1 MSQNPVIDS
10 GAKSSKTPELKPVL
24 AAALASL
31 EVQLDQELAR
41 YRRTRFTY
49 KTLSQTRVGTPISS
63 KFQQIIA
70 TSTTEVTTQS
80 PITNNSTNS
89 TNSTEEISLAQF
101 STIAPPTSEADTQE
115 QVPTPA
121 VKEESTQQQHTST
134 IPTPPAPNSAS
145 IVPAL
150 IKKDESENLVKPDD
164 IPKPP
169 DEYLESSEALL
180 RSLTEEQSPT
190 QKRNNSND
198 TLLSP
203 LGIGSMLLL
212 LMASLSLSYAVFN
225 LKNLPNLSFGGLFK
239 KNTPNNQPTTN
250 NEATTNNQSKIT
262 AVSEPE
268 LTPIP
273 KIPNLETGEF
283 PEVKNPNDVVGLT
296 PKPKP
301 TSVKESSQVAQ
312 NPTIA
317 PETTTEAQPT
327 FSPIASAT
335 VAASVIP
342 TTPKPT
348 PSLQNI
354 DDPGIKPSTD
364 GFFHIITDN
373 QDDKTF
379 ATVRQVVPDAYLSKD
394 KKLIYLGA
402 FKTKQQVK
410 KQMQFLQSQG
420 ITAKV
425 E

>member
-1 MSQNPVIDS
+1 MSQNPVVDS

-49 KTLSQTRVGTPISS
+49 KTLSQTRMGTPINS

-70 TSTTEVTTQS
+70 TSTTEITTQS
-80 PITNNSTNS
+80 PVTNS
-89 TNSTEEISLAQF
+89 SEEISLPQF
-101 STIAPPTSEADTQE
+101 STTALPTSEPDTQE
-115 QVPTPA
+115 EVQVPTP
-121 VKEESTQQQHTST
+121 VNEESTEQDTST
-134 IPTPPAPNSAS
+134 IPSPLAPNSAS

-150 IKKDESENLVKPDD
+150 IKTDESQNLLKPDN
-164 IPKPP
+164 ISKQP
-169 DEYLESSEALL
+169 DDYLESSEVLL

-190 QKRNNSND
+190 QKRKNSND
-198 TLLSP
+198 GLLSP

-225 LKNLPNLSFGGLFK
+225 LKSLPNLNFGGLFH
-239 KNTPNNQPTTN
+239 KNTPNNQS
-250 NEATTNNQSKIT
+250 TTNNQPKIT
-262 AVSEPE
+262 SAPEPQ

-296 PKPKP
+296 PKSKP
-301 TSVKESSQVAQ
+301 TPVKESSQVAQ

-327 FSPIASAT
+327 FSPASPT
-335 VAASVIP
+335 VAVSVIP

-348 PSLQNI
+348 PSVQNI
-354 DDPGIKPSTD
+354 DDPGIKPSKN
-364 GFFHIITDN
+364 GFFHIIINNKDE
-373 QDDKTF
+373 KTF
-379 ATVRQVVPDAYLSKD
+379 ATLRQVVPDAYLSKD

-402 FKTKQQVK
+402 FKTKEQVK

>member
-1 MSQNPVIDS
+1 MSQNPVVDS

-49 KTLSQTRVGTPISS
+49 KTLSQTRMGSPISS

-70 TSTTEVTTQS
+70 TSTTEVKTPS
-80 PITNNSTNS
+80 PVTNCS
-89 TNSTEEISLAQF
+89 EEISLPQF
-101 STIAPPTSEADTQE
+101 STTATQTSEPDTQE
-115 QVPTPA
+115 QVQVPRP
-121 VKEESTQQQHTST
+121 VKEESTQQQRTST
-134 IPTPPAPNSAS
+134 IHSAPVPNSAS

-150 IKKDESENLVKPDD
+150 IKTDESENIVKADD

-169 DEYLESSEALL
+169 NDYLESSEALL

-190 QKRNNSND
+190 QKRKNSHD
-198 TLLSP
+198 SLLSP

-225 LKNLPNLSFGGLFK
+225 LKSLPSLSFGGLFK
-239 KNTPNNQPTTN
+239 KNTPNHQPP
-250 NEATTNNQSKIT
+250 TNNQPKIT
-262 AVSEPE
+262 AVAQPE

-273 KIPNLETGEF
+273 KIPNLETSEF
-283 PEVKNPNDVVGLT
+283 PEVKNPDDVVGLT

-301 TSVKESSQVAQ
+301 TLVKESSQVTQ

-327 FSPIASAT
+327 FSPIASPT
-335 VAASVIP
+335 VAAGVIP

-364 GFFHIITDN
+364 GFFHIIINNKDE
-373 QDDKTF
+373 KSF

-402 FKTKQQVK
+402 FKTKEQVK

>member
-1 MSQNPVIDS
+1 MSQNPVVDS

-49 KTLSQTRVGTPISS
+49 KTLSQTRMGTPISS

-70 TSTTEVTTQS
+70 TSTTEVKTQS
-80 PITNNSTNS
+80 PVTNS
-89 TNSTEEISLAQF
+89 SEEISSSQF
-101 STIAPPTSEADTQE
+101 SSTAPPTSEPDTQE
-115 QVPTPA
+115 QVPTP
-121 VKEESTQQQHTST
+121 VKEESTQQQHTSS
-134 IPTPPAPNSAS
+134 IPSPPAPNSAS

-150 IKKDESENLVKPDD
+150 IKTDESENLVKPDG

-169 DEYLESSEALL
+169 DDYLESSEALL
-180 RSLTEEQSPT
+180 RSLTEEESPT
-190 QKRNNSND
+190 QKRNKSND

-225 LKNLPNLSFGGLFK
+225 LKSLPNLSFGGLFK
-239 KNTPNNQPTTN
+239 KNSPNNQLPKN
-250 NEATTNNQSKIT
+250 NQATTNNPAKIT
-262 AVSEPE
+262 AVAEPE

-273 KIPNLETGEF
+273 KIPNLETSEF

-301 TSVKESSQVAQ
+301 IPIQESSQIATQ
-312 NPTIA
+312 NSTIA
-317 PETTTEAQPT
+317 PETTIEAQPT
-327 FSPIASAT
+327 FSPIASPT

-342 TTPKPT
+342 STPKPT

-354 DDPGIKPSTD
+354 DDPRIKPSRD
-364 GFFHIITDN
+364 GFFYIFTDN
-373 QDDKTF
+373 QDEKTF

-394 KKLIYLGA
+394 KKSIYLGA
-402 FKTKQQVK
+402 FKTKEQVK

>member
-1 MSQNPVIDS
+1 MSQNPVVDS

-49 KTLSQTRVGTPISS
+49 KTLNQTRMGNPISS

-80 PITNNSTNS
+80 PV

-101 STIAPPTSEADTQE
+101 STTAPPTSEPDTQQ
-115 QVPTPA
+115 QVQLPTPL
-121 VKEESTQQQHTST
+121 KEESTQQQHTSA
-134 IPTPPAPNSAS
+134 ISSPPTPNFAS

-150 IKKDESENLVKPDD
+150 IKTDESENLVKPDN
-164 IPKPP
+164 IPKQP
-169 DEYLESSEALL
+169 DDYLESSEALL

-190 QKRNNSND
+190 QKRKNSHD

-225 LKNLPNLSFGGLFK
+225 LKNLPNLSFGGLLK

-250 NEATTNNQSKIT
+250 NQPNTT
-262 AVSEPE
+262 AVAEPE

-301 TSVKESSQVAQ
+301 TPVKESSQVAQ
-312 NPTIA
+312 NSTIA

-327 FSPIASAT
+327 FSPMAG
-335 VAASVIP
+335 VIP

-354 DDPGIKPSTD
+354 DDPGIKPSRD
-364 GFFHIITDN
+364 GFFHIIIDN

-410 KQMQFLQSQG
+410 KQMQFLESQG
-420 ITAKV
+420 ITAQV